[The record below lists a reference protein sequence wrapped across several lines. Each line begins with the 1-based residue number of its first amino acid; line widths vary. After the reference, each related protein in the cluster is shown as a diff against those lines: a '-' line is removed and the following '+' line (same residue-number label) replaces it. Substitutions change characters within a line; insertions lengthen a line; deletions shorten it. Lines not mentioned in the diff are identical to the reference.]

1 VKTAK
6 AQTQKTVETILQAGQ
21 LVDGKYRVEHLLG
34 EGGMAAVWA
43 GTNERTGKRVA
54 LKVILRSL
62 ATTPA
67 AQGLFH
73 SEALASSRVNHPN
86 VVTVFDVIEHEGM
99 ACIVMELLEGEPLG
113 SYIARKGFLSINE
126 AAELLLPAMRG
137 VAAAHAQGVIHRDLK
152 PQNIF
157 VCIGPDG
164 RIVTSKV
171 LDFGI
176 SVMVERVM
184 DSSAGPLAGL
194 AMGTPAYMSPESL
207 MGSASVDERAD
218 VYGFGVLLY
227 EALTGQMP
235 FPGEPGPALYERIV
249 NEPAPSV
256 RLFRPDLPPGWV
268 RIIETALAK
277 RPCDRYLDL
286 NRMVSA
292 LEDQLMPATPIPSL
306 ATPPAGIPSLASRD
320 SLARHS
326 EPVVS
331 AIASK
336 EPSGPHQA
344 TQLYFPPE
352 RENQESAPSAEAIGG
367 SERSL
372 QEVPLRPPTGR
383 DAALGEPTISLLK
396 VPRSGLMALA
406 ALSGRRGLAG
416 LGLAV
421 ALVVG
426 AWIGGQIANQ
436 MQFSAPVP
444 VTSAILPESQ
454 PVAPPAVP
462 AFVSSTTIPSAAGTA
477 PLPPSPTTTLAT
489 PGPRKPPG
497 RARAV
502 PVSHGRLRVA
512 VQEAPRQP
520 LRQRVIVRDGA
531 RRDELAPRPSAGASA
546 SAAAPRAGPLSE
558 EDF

>member
-67 AQGLFH
+67 ALGLFH

-113 SYIARKGFLSINE
+113 SYITRKGFLSVGE

-184 DSSAGPLAGL
+184 DPSAGPLAGL

-277 RPCDRYLDL
+277 RPEDRYLDL

-292 LEDQLMPATPIPSL
+292 LEEQMMPLTPIPGL
-306 ATPPAGIPSLASRD
+306 ATPPAGIPSLA
-320 SLARHS
+320 RHS
-326 EPVVS
+326 EPGVQS
-331 AIASK
+331 IASE
-336 EPSGPHQA
+336 EPSGQHRA
-344 TQLYFPPE
+344 TQMYFPPE
-352 RENQESAPSAEAIGG
+352 RENQETAPSAEAVGG
-367 SERSL
+367 SESSL

-383 DAALGEPTISLLK
+383 DAALGKPTISLLK
-396 VPRSGLMALA
+396 VPRSGLMVLTTLA
-406 ALSGRRGLAG
+406 GRRGLAG

-421 ALVVG
+421 ALVLG

-444 VTSAILPESQ
+444 VTSAMLPERE

-462 AFVSSTTIPSAAGTA
+462 AFVSSTIIPLAAGTA
-477 PLPPSPTTTLAT
+477 PLPVLPSPTTTLAT
-489 PGPRKPPG
+489 RTHSDPSGH
-497 RARAV
+497 ARAV
-502 PVSHGRLRVA
+502 PVSRSLSRVA
-512 VQEAPRQP
+512 TREALTRFQPR
-520 LRQRVIVRDGA
+520 RVVVRGA
-531 RRDELAPRPSAGASA
+531 WRGDELAPATIAGASA
-546 SAAAPRAGPLSE
+546 SAAAPRAGPLSA